1 MEKVIQAM
9 IEACQ
14 EASKEVMRIY
24 KQGFHVIQK
33 EDFSPVTE
41 ADLASN
47 KIIRKILSP
56 FKEIA
61 WLSEEDKDE
70 ESRLDKEYLFIIDP
84 LDGTQD
90 FVNHDDEFGINI
102 ALVKDHRP
110 IASVVGIPAKNAY
123 SYAIKDKGAYYVENE
138 KEERLHVSTRRENL
152 IMVQSKTHNLE
163 SEEEIIHKNKDRISK
178 VLYLGASTK
187 AVSIAK
193 GEADCSIRFT
203 DKTKEW
209 DTCAPELIV
218 LEAGGIFLDSK
229 LRPFTYNRKDVY
241 NHDGYCM
248 FNRIENTD
256 LLR

>member
-1 MEKVIQAM
+1 MDKVINAM

-14 EASKEVMRIY
+14 KASKEVMRIY

-33 EDFSPVTE
+33 EDLSPVTE

-47 KIIRKILSP
+47 KIIREILSP
-56 FKEIA
+56 FQEIG
-61 WLSEEDKDE
+61 WLSEEDQDD
-70 ESRLDKEYLFIIDP
+70 ESRLEKEYLFIIDP

-102 ALVKDHRP
+102 ALVKGHRP

-123 SYAIKDKGAYYVENE
+123 SYAIKDKGAYYVQEG
-138 KEERLHVSTRRENL
+138 KEERLHVSSRKENL

-163 SEEEIIHKNKDRISK
+163 SEEAIIKKNIGRISQ

-218 LEAGGIFLDSK
+218 LEAGGLFLDSK
-229 LRPFTYNRKDVY
+229 LKPFTYNRKDVY

-256 LLR
+256 LLQ